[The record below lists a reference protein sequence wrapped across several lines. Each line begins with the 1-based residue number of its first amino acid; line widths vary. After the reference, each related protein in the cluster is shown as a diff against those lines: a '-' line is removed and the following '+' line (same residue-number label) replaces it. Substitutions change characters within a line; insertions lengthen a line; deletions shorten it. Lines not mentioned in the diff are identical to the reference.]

1 MIHSPSPLLYTIIIF
16 LPKMD
21 ERPAPSVAFWEIP
34 FQQRWEYLRP
44 IITQLYVD
52 EDKDLEDVVKI
63 MKDEHGFDAV

>member
-1 MIHSPSPLLYTIIIF
+1 
-16 LPKMD
+16 MD
-21 ERPAPSVAFWEIP
+21 ERPTPSVAFWKIP

-52 EDKDLEDVVKI
+52 EDKDLEDVVKT